1 MHDLFWR
8 QQTGALGL
16 VRGYGTN
23 CMRERGPARVRIGC
37 ARRPQGLAL
46 RLTDLWQ
53 AEGGSQRG
61 RSTRVGKLT
70 EKRVRFGRRA
80 PGLTFGTILTTSSA
94 SVAPAAAIQKVL
106 AAVPRV
112 PAKHGSAEPPHLAL
126 NRTSNDR
133 NCAWRGT
140 VSMRQFSG
148 LAFCSPLHARAL
160 QNLEGRALKA
170 MRSVGRFR
178 GTLDPV

>member
-1 MHDLFWR
+1 MGPIACASAGR
-8 QQTGALGL
+8 QLCASDAL
-16 VRGYGTN
+16 
-23 CMRERGPARVRIGC
+23 EA
-37 ARRPQGLAL
+37 QGLAL

-112 PAKHGSAEPPHLAL
+112 PAKYGSSTPAHLAV
-126 NRTSNDR
+126 NHTSND
-133 NCAWRGT
+133 
-140 VSMRQFSG
+140 
-148 LAFCSPLHARAL
+148 
-160 QNLEGRALKA
+160 
-170 MRSVGRFR
+170 
-178 GTLDPV
+178 